1 MKLRNIAI
9 AGLVSVTLF
18 SCNDLEEYNPS
29 GATAEAVWS
38 TPEGFVTV
46 VNSAYAEQRA
56 WYGKEDG
63 IFMSEAGSDLWYNR
77 DKDSY
82 ANQLTY
88 YSGLGPSTGN
98 PNRAAWTRL
107 WKGINQCN
115 AGINRIDQAGF
126 TNEAEKNKR
135 LAELRFMRAFY
146 YWHVVE
152 TWGGVM
158 LKTVETTDPKESLT
172 ATRSSVE
179 EFYDLIISDLQFAA
193 ENLPLQQAWGNEYSR
208 ASKKSALGFLAR
220 AYLSRAY
227 YAQGAERE
235 QYFTK
240 ARDVANEVIS
250 RKGEF
255 GVDLWSSYADL
266 WKPSNNKNNKEALYI
281 ISNATDFGL
290 NYDNNGNRLYQVF
303 QAPYNGRPGLV
314 RDLANGYESSRR
326 LMSSLHL
333 LDLFDASKDAR
344 YNATFQEVWIANTAY
359 TWTANDVATYGKDP
373 SLVGKKINIGDTAM
387 VATKSVIANKSQ
399 KPYVVYDRNDIY
411 NANGTIVNGR
421 FYVNMKKFM
430 DPDRTDA
437 NAQPGYKD
445 VIVMRLA
452 EMYLISAEAE
462 MQLGRN
468 AEAAD
473 MINVLRRRAA
483 QKTPTDM
490 TSQMLVTASQINKEF
505 ILDERA
511 RELSGEHLRWF
522 DLKRMLGSG
531 TDGSAFAAY
540 IKAKNPDITQV
551 QNFHILRPIRQEEL
565 NTLLNGAEFGQNPG
579 YN

>member
-9 AGLVSVTLF
+9 AGLVGVTLI

-107 WKGINQCN
+107 WKGINQSN

-158 LKTVETTDPKESLT
+158 LKTTETTDPQGSLT

-179 EFYDLIISDLQFAA
+179 EFYNLIISDLQFAA

-266 WKPSNNKNNKEALYI
+266 WRPSNNKNNKEALYI

-359 TWTANDVATYGKDP
+359 TWTAADVATYGKDP
-373 SLVGKKINIGDTAM
+373 SFVGKKINIGDTAM
-387 VATKSVIANKSQ
+387 VATKRVIANKSQ

-540 IKAKNPDITQV
+540 IKAKNPDITLV

>member
-9 AGLVSVTLF
+9 AGVVSVTLF

-29 GATAEAVWS
+29 GATAEAVWT

-88 YSGLGPSTGN
+88 YSGLGPSAGN
-98 PNRAAWTRL
+98 PNRAAWTRF

-126 TNEAEKNKR
+126 TNEVEKNKR

-146 YWHVVE
+146 YWHIVE

-158 LKTVETTDPKESLT
+158 LRTVETTDPNQSLT

-179 EFYDLIISDLQFAA
+179 EFYDLIVSDLQFAT

-235 QYFTK
+235 EYFIK
-240 ARDVANEVIS
+240 ARNAANEVIS
-250 RKGEF
+250 RKSEF

-303 QAPYNGRPGLV
+303 QAPYNGKPGLV
-314 RDLANGYESSRR
+314 RDLANGYESNRR

-333 LDLFDASKDAR
+333 LDLFDANKDAR
-344 YNATFQEVWIANTAY
+344 YNAIFQEVWIANTAY
-359 TWTANDVATYGKDP
+359 TWTAADVATYGKNP
-373 SLVGKKINIGDTAM
+373 SLVGRRINVGDTAM
-387 VATKSVIANKSQ
+387 VATKNVIPNKAQ

-411 NANGTIVNGR
+411 NANGTIINGR
-421 FYVNMKKFM
+421 NYVNMKKFM

-445 VIVMRLA
+445 ILVMRLA

-462 MQLGRN
+462 MQLGN
-468 AEAAD
+468 NSAAAE
-473 MINVLRRRAA
+473 MVNVLRRRAA
-483 QKTPTDM
+483 QKTPVDR
-490 TSQMLVTASQINKEF
+490 TSEMLVTASDIDTDF

-540 IKAKNPDITQV
+540 IKANNPDITEV
-551 QNFHILRPIRQEEL
+551 KNFHILRPIRQEEL
-565 NTLLNGAEFGQNPG
+565 NALLNGAEFGQNPG

>member
-9 AGLVSVTLF
+9 AGVVSVTLF

-29 GATAEAVWS
+29 GATAEAVWT

-88 YSGLGPSTGN
+88 YSGLGPSAGN
-98 PNRAAWTRL
+98 PNRAAWTRF

-126 TNEAEKNKR
+126 TNEVEKNKR

-146 YWHVVE
+146 YWHIVE

-158 LKTVETTDPKESLT
+158 LRTVETTDPNQSLT

-227 YAQGAERE
+227 YAPGAERE
-235 QYFTK
+235 EYFIK
-240 ARDVANEVIS
+240 ARNAANEVIS
-250 RKGEF
+250 RKSEF

-303 QAPYNGRPGLV
+303 QAPYNGKPGLV
-314 RDLANGYESSRR
+314 RDLANGYESNRR

-333 LDLFDASKDAR
+333 LDLFDANKDAR
-344 YNATFQEVWIANTAY
+344 YNAIFQEVWIANTAY
-359 TWTANDVATYGKDP
+359 TWTAADVAAYGKNP
-373 SLVGKKINIGDTAM
+373 SLVGRRINVGDTAM
-387 VATKSVIANKSQ
+387 VATKNVIPNKAQ

-411 NANGTIVNGR
+411 NANGTIINGR
-421 FYVNMKKFM
+421 NYVNMKKFM

-445 VIVMRLA
+445 ILVMRLA

-462 MQLGRN
+462 MQLGN
-468 AEAAD
+468 NSAAAE
-473 MINVLRRRAA
+473 MVNVLRRRAA
-483 QKTPTDM
+483 QKTPVDR
-490 TSQMLVTASQINKEF
+490 TSEMLVTASDIDTDF

-540 IKAKNPDITQV
+540 IKANNPDITEV
-551 QNFHILRPIRQEEL
+551 KNFHILRPIRQEEL
-565 NTLLNGAEFGQNPG
+565 NALLNGVEFGQNPG

>member
-9 AGLVSVTLF
+9 AGMVSVTLF
-18 SCNDLEEYNPS
+18 SCRDLEEYNPS
-29 GATAEAVWS
+29 GSTAEAVWN
-38 TPEGFVTV
+38 TPEGFVTL
-46 VNSAYAEQRA
+46 VNSAYQQQRN

-63 IFMSEAGSDLWYNR
+63 VFMSESGSDLWYNS
-77 DKDSY
+77 DKGSY
-82 ANQLTY
+82 AAQLTQY
-88 YSGLGPSTGN
+88 AGLGAATGN
-98 PNRAAWTRL
+98 PNRAAWTLL
-107 WKGINQCN
+107 WRGINQCN

-158 LKTVETTDPKESLT
+158 LRTEETNDPAGVLT
-172 ATRSSVE
+172 AKRSSVE
-179 EFYDLIISDLQFAA
+179 DFYTLILSDLQFAS
-193 ENLPLQQAWGNEYSR
+193 ENLPLKKDWGNEYSR
-208 ASKKSALGFLAR
+208 ASKQAALGFLAR

-227 YAQGAERE
+227 YASGTERADF
-235 QYFTK
+235 FTK
-240 ARDVANEVIS
+240 ARNTANEVINK
-250 RKGEF
+250 KGEF
-255 GVDLWSSYADL
+255 GVDLWANYADM
-266 WKPSNNKNNKEALYI
+266 WKPSNNKGNKEALYV
-281 ISNATDFGL
+281 ISNSSNFGL
-290 NYDNNGNRLYQVF
+290 NADLNGNRLYQVF
-303 QAPYNGRPGLV
+303 QAPYNGRPGLE

-344 YNATFQEVWIANTAY
+344 YNGSFQEVWIANKAY
-359 TWTANDVATYGKDP
+359 TWTAADVTAYGKDA

-387 VATKSVIANKSQ
+387 VATKNVIPNKAL
-399 KPYVVYDRNDIY
+399 KTYVVYDRNDVY
-411 NANGTIVNGR
+411 NSNRTIVNGR

-430 DPDRTDA
+430 DPDRTNA
-437 NAQPGYKD
+437 NAQPGFKD

-462 MQLGRN
+462 MELGN
-468 AEAAD
+468 KGAAAE

-483 QKTPTDM
+483 VKAPADRTAE
-490 TSQMLVTASQINKEF
+490 MLVTASDINKEF

-511 RELSGEHLRWF
+511 RELAGEHIRWF

-531 TDGSAFAAY
+531 TNGDAFAAY
-540 IKAKNPDITQV
+540 IRAKNPDITEV
-551 QNFHILRPIRQEEL
+551 KNFHILRPIRQEEL
-565 NTLLNGAEFGQNPG
+565 NSLLNGAEFGQNPG
-579 YN
+579 Y

>member
-9 AGLVSVTLF
+9 AGVVSVTLF

-29 GATAEAVWS
+29 GATAEAVWT

-88 YSGLGPSTGN
+88 YSGLGPSAGN
-98 PNRAAWTRL
+98 PNRAAWTRF

-126 TNEAEKNKR
+126 INEVEKNKR

-146 YWHVVE
+146 YWHIVE

-158 LKTVETTDPKESLT
+158 LRTVETTDPNQSLT

-235 QYFTK
+235 EYFIK
-240 ARDVANEVIS
+240 ARNAANEVIS
-250 RKGEF
+250 RKSEF

-303 QAPYNGRPGLV
+303 QAPYNGKPGLV
-314 RDLANGYESSRR
+314 RDLANGYESNRR

-333 LDLFDASKDAR
+333 LDLFDANKDAR
-344 YNATFQEVWIANTAY
+344 YNAIFQEVWIANTAY
-359 TWTANDVATYGKDP
+359 TWTAADVATYGKNP
-373 SLVGKKINIGDTAM
+373 SLVGRRINVGDTAM
-387 VATKSVIANKSQ
+387 VATKNVIPNKAQ

-421 FYVNMKKFM
+421 NYVNMKKFM

-445 VIVMRLA
+445 ILVMRLA

-462 MQLGRN
+462 MQLGN
-468 AEAAD
+468 NSAAAE
-473 MINVLRRRAA
+473 MVNVLRRRAA
-483 QKTPTDM
+483 QKTPVDR
-490 TSQMLVTASQINKEF
+490 TSEMLVTASDIDTDF

-540 IKAKNPDITQV
+540 IKANNPDITEV
-551 QNFHILRPIRQEEL
+551 KNFHILRPIRQEEL
-565 NTLLNGAEFGQNPG
+565 NALLNGAEFGQNPG

>member
-1 MKLRNIAI
+1 MRLRNIAI
-9 AGLVSVTLF
+9 AGMVSVTLF

-29 GATAEAVWS
+29 GATAEAVWT
-38 TPEGFVTV
+38 TPEGFITV

-98 PNRAAWTRL
+98 PNRAAWTRF
-107 WKGINQCN
+107 WMGINQCN

-158 LKTVETTDPKESLT
+158 LKTEETTDPNGSLT
-172 ATRSSVE
+172 ATRSSVT

-193 ENLPLQQAWGNEYSR
+193 ENLPLQQAWGLEYSR
-208 ASKKSALGFLAR
+208 ASKKAALGFLSR

-227 YAQGAERE
+227 YAQGAERTD
-235 QYFTK
+235 YFSK
-240 ARDVANEVIS
+240 ARDVANDVIS
-250 RKGEF
+250 RKAEF

-266 WKPSNNKNNKEALYI
+266 WKPSNNKNNKEALYV

-303 QAPYNGRPGLV
+303 QAPYNGKPGLV

-333 LDLFDASKDAR
+333 LDLFDATKDAR

-359 TWTANDVATYGKDP
+359 TWTAADVATYGKNS
-373 SLVGKKINIGDTAM
+373 SLVGKRINVGDTAM
-387 VATKSVIANKSQ
+387 VATKNAIPNKAQ
-399 KPYVVYDRNDIY
+399 KPYVVYDRNDVY

-421 FYVNMKKFM
+421 NYVNMKKFM

-445 VIVMRLA
+445 ILVMRLA

-462 MQLGRN
+462 MQLGN
-468 AEAAD
+468 NGAAAE
-473 MINVLRRRAA
+473 MLNVLRRRAA
-483 QKTPTDM
+483 QKTPVDK
-490 TSQMLVTASQINKEF
+490 TSEMLVTASDINVDF

-511 RELSGEHLRWF
+511 RELSGEHIRWF

-540 IKAKNPDITQV
+540 IKANNPDITGV
-551 QNFHILRPIRQEEL
+551 KNFHILRPIRQEEL
-565 NTLLNGAEFGQNPG
+565 NALLNGVEFGQNPG

>member
-9 AGLVSVTLF
+9 AGVVSVTLF

-98 PNRAAWTRL
+98 PNRAAWTRF

-135 LAELRFMRAFY
+135 LAELKFMRAFY

-158 LKTVETTDPKESLT
+158 LKTVETTDPNNSLT

-179 EFYDLIISDLQFAA
+179 EFYELIISDLQFAA
-193 ENLPLQQAWGNEYSR
+193 EHLPLQQAWGNEYSR

-235 QYFTK
+235 QYFAK
-240 ARDVANEVIS
+240 ARDIANEVIS

-303 QAPYNGRPGLV
+303 QAPYNGKPGLV

-333 LDLFDASKDAR
+333 LDLFDATKDAR
-344 YNATFQEVWIANTAY
+344 YNTTFQEVWIANTAY
-359 TWTANDVATYGKDP
+359 TWTVSDVATYGKDP
-373 SLVGKKINIGDTAM
+373 SLVGTKINVGDTAM
-387 VATKSVIANKSQ
+387 VATKNVIAGKAS
-399 KPYVVYDRNDIY
+399 KPYVIYDRNDIY
-411 NANGTIVNGR
+411 NANGTIINGR
-421 FYVNMKKFM
+421 NYVNMKKFM

-462 MQLGRN
+462 MQLGN
-468 AEAAD
+468 NGAAAD
-473 MINVLRRRAA
+473 MVNVLRTRAA

-490 TSQMLVTASQINKEF
+490 TAQMLVTASDINAAF

-511 RELSGEHLRWF
+511 RELAGEHMRWF

-531 TDGSAFAAY
+531 TNGDAFAAY

-565 NTLLNGAEFGQNPG
+565 NSLLNGAEFGQNPG

>member
-9 AGLVSVTLF
+9 AGVVSVTLF

-29 GATAEAVWS
+29 GATAEAVWT

-88 YSGLGPSTGN
+88 YSGLGPSAGN
-98 PNRAAWTRL
+98 PNRAAWTRF

-126 TNEAEKNKR
+126 TNEVEKNKR

-146 YWHVVE
+146 YWHIVE

-158 LKTVETTDPKESLT
+158 LRTVETTDPNQSLT

-179 EFYDLIISDLQFAA
+179 EFYDLIVSDLQFAA

-235 QYFTK
+235 EYFIK
-240 ARDVANEVIS
+240 ARNAANEVIS
-250 RKGEF
+250 RKSEF

-303 QAPYNGRPGLV
+303 QAPYNGKPGLV
-314 RDLANGYESSRR
+314 RDLANGYESNRR

-333 LDLFDASKDAR
+333 LDLFDANKDAR
-344 YNATFQEVWIANTAY
+344 YNAIFQEVWIANTAY
-359 TWTANDVATYGKDP
+359 TWTAADVATYGKNP
-373 SLVGKKINIGDTAM
+373 SLVGRRINVGDTAM
-387 VATKSVIANKSQ
+387 VATKNVIPNKAQ

-411 NANGTIVNGR
+411 NANGTIINGR
-421 FYVNMKKFM
+421 NYVNMKKFM

-445 VIVMRLA
+445 ILVMRLA

-462 MQLGRN
+462 MQLGN
-468 AEAAD
+468 NSAAAE
-473 MINVLRRRAA
+473 MVNVLRRRAA
-483 QKTPTDM
+483 QKTPVDR
-490 TSQMLVTASQINKEF
+490 TSEMLVTASDIDTDF

-540 IKAKNPDITQV
+540 IKANNPDITEV
-551 QNFHILRPIRQEEL
+551 KNFHILRPIRQEEL
-565 NTLLNGAEFGQNPG
+565 NALLNGAEFGQNPG